1 MKIKRVLQK
10 FFAAL
15 FKNYVIFKSRDRSAR
30 QCLRSVV
37 YSHHWVPLKC
47 PEPGQ
52 NQSINQKSLLKR
64 LVHWHPQPEG
74 PHSLVHHHR
83 STRPDKFSRV
93 EVLPV
98 RKSPK
103 QQIDCLGQPST
114 VPEPEGAHPC
124 ALEKLLPFQGEVFAE
139 VLR

>member
-15 FKNYVIFKSRDRSAR
+15 FKNYLIFKSRDRSAR

-37 YSHHWVPLKC
+37 YSHHWVPLKF
-47 PEPGQ
+47 PEPGK

-74 PHSLVHHHR
+74 PHSFVHHHR

-93 EVLPV
+93 EVWPV

-103 QQIDCLGQPST
+103 QQTDCLGQRST
-114 VPEPEGAHPC
+114 VPGLGAARLC
-124 ALEKLLPFQGEVFAE
+124 LLEKSSRFQ
-139 VLR
+139 